1 MNLYLPLPQ
10 AMHFRRSTTCR
21 ASVSKTN
28 QTSDVNERQLGFS
41 VVELMIVVIVLCV
54 LLAIAVSSVTSI
66 ARIYRI
72 AGDGRGVAAELNV
85 ARMRSAADFTHA
97 RVYMDLTANTFH
109 LEVWNKGSACW
120 KTDGDTN
127 ACTQTTSP
135 VIPLSQ
141 GDTFGFGS
149 ITTGP
154 TAATGAPAQAP
165 ACTVGVAGAAAG
177 ANIANTACIE
187 VNSSGFPVDSTNK
200 IVASDAIYLTNNQKL
215 YSAVAVSI
223 SGQPTAYSYSGSAW
237 TSF

>member
-10 AMHFRRSTTCR
+10 VMHFRRPTTCQ
-21 ASVSKTN
+21 ASISKTN
-28 QTSDVNERQLGFS
+28 MKWGANKRQLGFS
-41 VVELMIVVIVLCV
+41 VVELMIVVIILGV

-66 ARIYRI
+66 TRIYRI
-72 AGDGRGVAAELNV
+72 AGDGRGIAAELNV

-97 RVYMDLTANTFH
+97 RVYMDLTGNTFH
-109 LEVWNKGSACW
+109 LEVWNKGSGCW
-120 KTDGDTN
+120 KTDGDAN
-127 ACTQTTSP
+127 SCTQTTSP

-154 TAATGAPAQAP
+154 TAATGAPVQSP

>member
-10 AMHFRRSTTCR
+10 AMHCRRSTTCLAR
-21 ASVSKTN
+21 ISKTN
-28 QTSDVNERQLGFS
+28 QITDSNKRQLGFS
-41 VVELMIVVIVLCV
+41 VVELMIVVIILGV

-66 ARIYRI
+66 TRIYRI
-72 AGDGRGVAAELNV
+72 AGDGRGIAAELNV

-97 RVYMDLTANTFH
+97 RVYMDLTGNTFH
-109 LEVWNKGSACW
+109 LEVWNKGSGCW
-120 KTDGDTN
+120 KTDGDAN
-127 ACTQTTSP
+127 SCTQTTSP

-154 TAATGAPAQAP
+154 TAATGAPVQSP

-187 VNSSGFPVDSTNK
+187 VNSSGFPVDSSNK

>member
-1 MNLYLPLPQ
+1 MNLCLLLPQ
-10 AMHFRRSTTCR
+10 SMHFGRPTACR
-21 ASVSKTN
+21 PSISKTN
-28 QTSDVNERQLGFS
+28 QNADANLRQLGFS
-41 VVELMIVVIVLCV
+41 VVELMIVVLVLGV
-54 LLAIAVSSVTSI
+54 LLAIAVSSVSSI
-66 ARIYRI
+66 SRIYRI
-72 AGDGRGVAAELNV
+72 AGDGRGIAAELNV

-97 RVYMDLTANTFH
+97 RVYMDLTGNTFH

-120 KTDGDTN
+120 KTDGDAN

-135 VIPLSQ
+135 VIALSQ
-141 GDTFGFGS
+141 GDAFGFGS

-165 ACTVGVAGAAAG
+165 ACTVGVAGGAAG

-187 VNSSGFPVDSTNK
+187 VNSSGFPVDSANK
-200 IVASDAIYLTNNQKL
+200 IVASDAIYLTTNQKL

-223 SGQPTAYSYSGSAW
+223 SGQPTAYSYGGSAW